1 MTTTPPPPMNSWD
14 EPGPIEPRPIEPR
27 PSTANFA
34 IVLFIVAGCVLSF
47 IFW

>member
-14 EPGPIEPRPIEPR
+14 EPGPIEPR